1 MIASKKYRVTVMSNA
16 VLSLVSDWKDRFI
29 PYREWVGDLK
39 DKDTLRTD
47 LMAGLTVALVL
58 IPQSM
63 AYATLANL
71 PAYVGLYASF
81 IPVIIAAV
89 FGSSR
94 QLATGPVAIVSLM
107 TAAAIGSMNLDTETA
122 MVYAAF
128 LALLVG
134 LFQLAL
140 GLLRLGVLIDFLSH
154 PVVIGFT
161 NAAALIIGSSQVSKL
176 FGLDIE
182 KGEHHYQ
189 TVWNII
195 LALPETH
202 MVTLVMGCFSLFL
215 LIYLKRSFP
224 TLPNVL
230 ITVVI
235 CTALSWF
242 LDFEGKGGAVVSE
255 IPAGLPSFGIPTIDS
270 SHFSKLFL
278 TAMMIALIGFVEA
291 VSVAKAIASQTR
303 QRLSANQELVGQ
315 GLGNISSS
323 LFHGYPV
330 SGSFS
335 RSAVNF
341 TAGARTAFSSV
352 VTGALVGV
360 TLLFLTPLLYHL
372 PQATLAAVIIMAVVG
387 LIHIDPI
394 KHAWKVHR
402 HDGIVAIVV
411 FFVTLIVAP
420 HLEQGVLVGVILS
433 LGLFLYR
440 TMSPRL
446 IEVARHDDTTLR
458 DAERFNLKTSDTV
471 SVFRYD
477 GDLYFA
483 NAGYLEGKMLNLI
496 AQKPKLKLVVLDIEA
511 TDQLDSSGEEML
523 RNLYDRLQSIGIE
536 LYIARAKQQLIDA
549 FKRSGLYQHIG
560 DDHFFRQRTDA
571 VKAAKEVMGDAID
584 ISMYLSPQHKE

>member
-1 MIASKKYRVTVMSNA
+1 MGNTLLTLVTE
-16 VLSLVSDWKDRFI
+16 WKDRFT
-29 PYREWVGDLK
+29 PYKHWIGDLR
-39 DKDTLRTD
+39 DKNTLQAD

-58 IPQSM
+58 VPQSM

-81 IPVIIAAV
+81 IPVIISAI

-107 TAAAIGSMNLDTETA
+107 TAAAIGSMNLPPETG

-134 LFQLAL
+134 IFQMAI

-154 PVVIGFT
+154 PVVVGFT

-176 FGLDIE
+176 FGLDVE
-182 KGEHHYQ
+182 KGHHHYE

-202 MVTLVMGCFSLFL
+202 LVTFIMGVFSLFL
-215 LIYLKRSFP
+215 LIYIKRSFP
-224 TLPNVL
+224 KLPNVL

-235 CTALSWF
+235 CTLISWS
-242 LDFEGKGGAVVSE
+242 LGFEKIGGDVVST
-255 IPAGLPSFGIPTIDS
+255 IPSGLPSFGIPSIDP
-270 SHFSKLFL
+270 SHFSKLML
-278 TAMMIALIGFVEA
+278 TAIMIAIIGFVEA

-315 GLGNISSS
+315 GLANISSS
-323 LFHGYPV
+323 LFNGYPV

-341 TAGARTAFSSV
+341 SAGAITGFSSI
-352 VTGALVGV
+352 VTGILVGV

-387 LIHIDPI
+387 LIQIDPI

-402 HDGIVAIVV
+402 HDGIVAVFV
-411 FFVTLIVAP
+411 FFVTLFVAP
-420 HLEQGVLVGVILS
+420 HLEQGVLAGVVLS

-440 TMSPRL
+440 TMTPRL
-446 IEVARHDDTTLR
+446 VEVARHEDTTLR
-458 DAERFNLKTSDTV
+458 DASRFDLKTSDTV

-483 NAGYLEGKMLNLI
+483 NAGYLEGKLLNLV
-496 AQKPKLKLVVLDIEA
+496 AQKPDLKLVVLDIESS
-511 TDQLDSSGEEML
+511 DQLDSTGEGML
-523 RNLYDRLQSIGIE
+523 RNLYDRLQSIGVE
-536 LYIARAKQQLIDA
+536 LYIARPKLAILQA

-560 DDHFFRQRTDA
+560 KDRFFRQRTDA
-571 VKAAKEVMGDAID
+571 VKAAKKVFGDDID
-584 ISMYLSPQHKE
+584 ISVYLKAIHNS